1 VAVKS
6 IARTYHWAPSQIM
19 ELFYD
24 EIDMY
29 GLFYWY
35 EDAKQMA
42 KELNK

>member
-1 VAVKS
+1 
-6 IARTYHWAPSQIM
+6 M

-29 GLFYWY
+29 GLIYWY

-42 KELNK
+42 KEMNAK